1 MRRRFGEQRVGSGR
15 DLFEEKAARG
25 RGLGGLNSV
34 PELIEEGHRSAWE
47 CLTVGSDDEAAN
59 CRRLLLCEQ
68 RRRHEQYR
76 GSQCQDAFEHA
87 GQGNISGMKK
97 LAAVFMLAYVIA
109 FSLATRAQQTTN
121 DGPRYTGTALVR
133 PTDYREWVFLSSGLG
148 MTYEP
153 PTANP
158 RPPTFG
164 NVFVNPSSY
173 RSFMQTGKWPD
184 KTIFVL
190 EFRNSASEESINKS
204 GRFQTG
210 LAAVEAEV
218 KDARFPDGWGFFT
231 FTAAASAEPMSATA
245 SAPCVEC
252 HTKNTAVERTFVQ
265 FYPTLLEVAR
275 RMGTVKPGF

>member
-1 MRRRFGEQRVGSGR
+1 
-15 DLFEEKAARG
+15 
-25 RGLGGLNSV
+25 
-34 PELIEEGHRSAWE
+34 
-47 CLTVGSDDEAAN
+47 
-59 CRRLLLCEQ
+59 
-68 RRRHEQYR
+68 
-76 GSQCQDAFEHA
+76 
-87 GQGNISGMKK
+87 MKK
-97 LAAVFMLAYVIA
+97 IALVIVLAYGVA
-109 FSLATRAQQTTN
+109 FSLACDTQQAPT

-133 PTDYREWVFLSSGLG
+133 PTDYREWIFLSSGLG

-153 PTANP
+153 PSANP

-173 RSFMQTGKWPD
+173 RAFMQTGKWPD

-218 KDARFPDGWGFFT
+218 KDSRFPDGWAYFT
-231 FTAAASAEPMSATA
+231 FRGASAAEPMSASDSA
-245 SAPCVEC
+245 SCVEC

-275 RMGTVKPGF
+275 RTGTVKPGF